1 MPGNS
6 FGKIFKV
13 TTFGES
19 HGVLIGVVVD
29 GVPAGLPLT
38 EDDINFELKFRR
50 PGALY
55 TSPRIEEDKA
65 RIVSGV
71 LNGRTT
77 GAPIAI
83 VVENRDVDTS
93 YYEEIKYTPRPN
105 HADMA
110 YIFRY
115 GFENWDYRGGG
126 RASGRETVA
135 RVAAGAIAKKL
146 LMLIGTQ
153 VASCV
158 ESIGEATIDGDIDFE
173 NALKSRLLSTRAC
186 RKEYDEKFRVLLE
199 LISSEG
205 DSVGAVI
212 RGIVIDVPRGL
223 GEPVFDKVKA
233 DLAKAMF
240 SIPGVVGF
248 EIGLGFNAALKRGSE
263 VMDEIVVMNG
273 DIRWKKNIYGGILGG
288 VTTGEPI
295 VFRVAFKPTSSLKKP
310 VRTVD
315 LRTMKEVEIVV
326 RGRHDPCIGIRGAAV
341 VEAMTAL
348 VLVDHAMR
356 SGLIPTTKLSQKD
369 IEIISERWERYRR
382 CLLGQG
388 YQ

>member
-186 RKEYDEKFRVLLE
+186 RKEYDEKFRALLE

-295 VFRVAFKPTSSLKKP
+295 VFRVAFKPTSSIKKP
-310 VRTVD
+310 MRTVD

-326 RGRHDPCIGIRGAAV
+326 KGRHDPCIGIRGAAV
-341 VEAMTAL
+341 VEAMAAL

-369 IEIISERWERYRR
+369 IEIISERWERYRG

-388 YQ
+388 SQ

>member
-77 GAPIAI
+77 GAPVAI

-186 RKEYDEKFRVLLE
+186 RKEYDEKFRALLE

-341 VEAMTAL
+341 VEAMAAL

-369 IEIISERWERYRR
+369 IEIISERWERYRG

>member
-77 GAPIAI
+77 GAPVAI

-158 ESIGEATIDGDIDFE
+158 ESIGEVTIDGDIDFE
-173 NALKSRLLSTRAC
+173 NALKSRLLPTRAC
-186 RKEYDEKFRVLLE
+186 RKEYDEKFRALLE

-212 RGIVIDVPRGL
+212 RGIAIDVPRGL
-223 GEPVFDKVKA
+223 GEPMFDKVKA

-295 VFRVAFKPTSSLKKP
+295 VFRVAFKPTSSIKKP
-310 VRTVD
+310 MRTVD

-326 RGRHDPCIGIRGAAV
+326 KGRHDPCIGIRGAAV
-341 VEAMTAL
+341 VEAMAAL

-369 IEIISERWERYRR
+369 IEIISERWERYRG

-388 YQ
+388 SQ

>member
-55 TSPRIEEDKA
+55 TSPRMEEDKA

-77 GAPIAI
+77 GAPVAI

-158 ESIGEATIDGDIDFE
+158 ESIGEETINRDIDFE
-173 NALKSRLLSTRAC
+173 NALKSRLLPTRAC
-186 RKEYDEKFRVLLE
+186 RKEYDEKFRALLE

-295 VFRVAFKPTSSLKKP
+295 VFRVAFKPTSSIKKP
-310 VRTVD
+310 MRTVD

-341 VEAMTAL
+341 VEAMAAL

-388 YQ
+388 SQ

>member
-77 GAPIAI
+77 GAPVAI

-186 RKEYDEKFRVLLE
+186 RKEYDEKFRALLE

-341 VEAMTAL
+341 VEAMAAL

>member
-1 MPGNS
+1 
-6 FGKIFKV
+6 
-13 TTFGES
+13 
-19 HGVLIGVVVD
+19 
-29 GVPAGLPLT
+29 
-38 EDDINFELKFRR
+38 
-50 PGALY
+50 
-55 TSPRIEEDKA
+55 
-65 RIVSGV
+65 
-71 LNGRTT
+71 
-77 GAPIAI
+77 
-83 VVENRDVDTS
+83 
-93 YYEEIKYTPRPN
+93 
-105 HADMA
+105 
-110 YIFRY
+110 
-115 GFENWDYRGGG
+115 DYRGGG

-186 RKEYDEKFRVLLE
+186 RKEYDEKFRALLE

-310 VRTVD
+310 MRTVD

>member
-77 GAPIAI
+77 GAPVAI

-158 ESIGEATIDGDIDFE
+158 ESIGEVTIDGDIDFE

-186 RKEYDEKFRVLLE
+186 RKEYDEKFRALLE

-248 EIGLGFNAALKRGSE
+248 EIGLGFNATLKRGSE

-341 VEAMTAL
+341 VEAMAAL

-388 YQ
+388 SQ

>member
-77 GAPIAI
+77 GAPVAI

-158 ESIGEATIDGDIDFE
+158 ESIGEVTIDGDIDFE

-186 RKEYDEKFRVLLE
+186 RKEYDEKFRALLE

-341 VEAMTAL
+341 VEAMAAL

-388 YQ
+388 SQ

>member
-77 GAPIAI
+77 GAPVAI

-158 ESIGEATIDGDIDFE
+158 ESIGEVTIDGDIDFE
-173 NALKSRLLSTRAC
+173 NALKSRLLPTRAC
-186 RKEYDEKFRVLLE
+186 RKEYDEKFRALLE

-212 RGIVIDVPRGL
+212 RGIAIDVPRGL

-295 VFRVAFKPTSSLKKP
+295 VFRVAFKPTSSIKKP
-310 VRTVD
+310 MRTVD

-326 RGRHDPCIGIRGAAV
+326 KGRHDPCIGIRGAAV
-341 VEAMTAL
+341 VEAMAAL

>member
-55 TSPRIEEDKA
+55 TSPRMEEDKA

-77 GAPIAI
+77 GAPVAI

-158 ESIGEATIDGDIDFE
+158 ESIGEVTIDGDIDFE
-173 NALKSRLLSTRAC
+173 NALKSRLLPTRAC
-186 RKEYDEKFRVLLE
+186 RKEYDEKFRALLE

-212 RGIVIDVPRGL
+212 RGIAIDVPRGL

-288 VTTGEPI
+288 VTTGEPT
-295 VFRVAFKPTSSLKKP
+295 VFRVAFKPTSSIKKP
-310 VRTVD
+310 MRTVD

-341 VEAMTAL
+341 VEAMAAL

-369 IEIISERWERYRR
+369 IEIISERWERYRG

-388 YQ
+388 SQ

>member
-77 GAPIAI
+77 GAPVAI

-135 RVAAGAIAKKL
+135 RVAAGAIARKL

-158 ESIGEATIDGDIDFE
+158 ESIGEVTIDGDIDFE

-186 RKEYDEKFRVLLE
+186 RKEYDEKFRALLE

-248 EIGLGFNAALKRGSE
+248 EIGLGFNATLKRGSE

-341 VEAMTAL
+341 VEAMAAL

-388 YQ
+388 SQ

>member
-55 TSPRIEEDKA
+55 ASPRMEEDKA

-77 GAPIAI
+77 GAPVAI

-158 ESIGEATIDGDIDFE
+158 ESIGEVIIDGDIDFE
-173 NALKSRLLSTRAC
+173 NALKSRLLPTRAC
-186 RKEYDEKFRVLLE
+186 RKEYDEKFRALLE

-212 RGIVIDVPRGL
+212 RGIAIDVPRGL

-273 DIRWKKNIYGGILGG
+273 DIRWKKNIYGGVLGG

-295 VFRVAFKPTSSLKKP
+295 VFRVAFKPTSSIKKP
-310 VRTVD
+310 MRTVD

-341 VEAMTAL
+341 VEAMAAL

-388 YQ
+388 SQ

>member
-71 LNGRTT
+71 FNGRTT
-77 GAPIAI
+77 GAPVAI

-158 ESIGEATIDGDIDFE
+158 ESIGEVTIDGDIDFE

-186 RKEYDEKFRVLLE
+186 RKEYDEKFRALLE

-326 RGRHDPCIGIRGAAV
+326 KGRHDPCIGIRGAAV
-341 VEAMTAL
+341 VEAMAAL

>member
-158 ESIGEATIDGDIDFE
+158 ESIGGATIDGDIDFE

-186 RKEYDEKFRVLLE
+186 RKEYDEKFRALLE

-310 VRTVD
+310 MRTVD

>member
-19 HGVLIGVVVD
+19 HGVLIGVVID

-55 TSPRIEEDKA
+55 TSPRMEEDKA

-77 GAPIAI
+77 GAPVAI

-158 ESIGEATIDGDIDFE
+158 ESIGEVTIDGDIDFE

-186 RKEYDEKFRVLLE
+186 RKEYDEKFRALLE

-248 EIGLGFNAALKRGSE
+248 EIGLGFNATLKRGSE

-341 VEAMTAL
+341 VEAMAAL

-388 YQ
+388 SQ

>member
-55 TSPRIEEDKA
+55 TSPRMEEDKA

-77 GAPIAI
+77 GAPVAI

-158 ESIGEATIDGDIDFE
+158 ESIGEVTIDGDIDFE
-173 NALKSRLLSTRAC
+173 NALKSRLLPTRAC
-186 RKEYDEKFRVLLE
+186 RKEYDEKFRALLE

-212 RGIVIDVPRGL
+212 RGIAIDVPRGL

-288 VTTGEPI
+288 VTTGEPT
-295 VFRVAFKPTSSLKKP
+295 VFRVTFKPTSSIKKP
-310 VRTVD
+310 MRTVD

-341 VEAMTAL
+341 VEAMAAL

-369 IEIISERWERYRR
+369 IEIISERWERYRG

-388 YQ
+388 SQ

>member
-77 GAPIAI
+77 GAPVAI

-186 RKEYDEKFRVLLE
+186 RKEYDEKFRALLE

-310 VRTVD
+310 MRTVD

-326 RGRHDPCIGIRGAAV
+326 RGRHDPCIGIRGAAI
-341 VEAMTAL
+341 VEAMAAL

>member
-71 LNGRTT
+71 FNGRTT
-77 GAPIAI
+77 GAPVAI

-158 ESIGEATIDGDIDFE
+158 ESIGEETIDGDIDFE

-186 RKEYDEKFRVLLE
+186 REEYDEKFRALLE

-310 VRTVD
+310 MRTVD

-341 VEAMTAL
+341 VEAMAAL

>member
-326 RGRHDPCIGIRGAAV
+326 KGRHDPCIGIRGAAV

>member
-310 VRTVD
+310 MRTVD

>member
-186 RKEYDEKFRVLLE
+186 RKEYDEKFRALLE

-295 VFRVAFKPTSSLKKP
+295 VFRVAFKPTSSIKKP

-326 RGRHDPCIGIRGAAV
+326 KGRHDPCIGIRGAAV
-341 VEAMTAL
+341 VEAMAAL

-369 IEIISERWERYRR
+369 IEIISERWERYRG

>member
-186 RKEYDEKFRVLLE
+186 RKEYDEKFRALLE

-326 RGRHDPCIGIRGAAV
+326 KGRHDPCIGIRGAAV
-341 VEAMTAL
+341 VEAMAAL